1 MSVTVNLRNNTDL
14 FIKVDEI
21 DGVIVPNT
29 EVEDKTIQWV
39 SSQNKTIR
47 LFPSIECN
55 TEPSFIGS
63 LTFVENVGI
72 FVERGSFTS
81 GSNVELDADITN
93 TSNRIVQSTDEGGG
107 KILDWSSITSETE
120 LNLSYNKL
128 L

>member
-1 MSVTVNLRNNTDL
+1 MSVTVNLRNNTEL

-47 LFPSIECN
+47 LFPSVECN

>member
-47 LFPSIECN
+47 LFPSVECN

>member
-47 LFPSIECN
+47 LFPSVECN

-93 TSNRIVQSTDEGGG
+93 TSNRIVQYTDEGGG